1 MSTSTRLQH
10 LYTAGLFQ
18 CPKTPA
24 PRSKSEQDPPVLLT
38 LMELSLSRVCQSFTF
53 LSVLLVSKRF
63 FLWEKG
69 WWNSPTTFPQNKLI
83 HFRCFQLKLK
93 LFLSFFS
100 TPWLHS
106 LPASLLLVCPPKRSW
121 CSGVSTWRLLKGPTH
136 AMGGIKK
143 KEEEIIRNFQ
153 DPGQTPAYKLCVS
166 LPKLSSFALSL
177 SAGGCWESGPA
188 RYRLGESGEG
198 VQEGLALFTFVTVSQ
213 DHADHMGSY
222 CGRMC

>member
-1 MSTSTRLQH
+1 MSTSTGLQH

-93 LFLSFFS
+93 LFLFFFPHS
-100 TPWLHS
+100 LTSLARS

-143 KEEEIIRNFQ
+143 KKKERRRNHTKF
-153 DPGQTPAYKLCVS
+153 PR
-166 LPKLSSFALSL
+166 
-177 SAGGCWESGPA
+177 SGPHA
-188 RYRLGESGEG
+188 SM
-198 VQEGLALFTFVTVSQ
+198 QALCFSP
-213 DHADHMGSY
+213 
-222 CGRMC
+222 

>member
-1 MSTSTRLQH
+1 
-10 LYTAGLFQ
+10 
-18 CPKTPA
+18 
-24 PRSKSEQDPPVLLT
+24 
-38 LMELSLSRVCQSFTF
+38 MELFLSRVCQSFTF

-63 FLWEKG
+63 FCGRRADEILPPPSLKTNSSISDVSSWS
-69 WWNSPTTFPQNKLI
+69 WNYF
-83 HFRCFQLKLK
+83 
-93 LFLSFFS
+93 SFFS

-143 KEEEIIRNFQ
+143 EEEIIRNFQ
-153 DPGQTPAYKLCVS
+153 DPGQTPACKLCVS

-198 VQEGLALFTFVTVSQ
+198 VQEGLALFTFVPVSQ